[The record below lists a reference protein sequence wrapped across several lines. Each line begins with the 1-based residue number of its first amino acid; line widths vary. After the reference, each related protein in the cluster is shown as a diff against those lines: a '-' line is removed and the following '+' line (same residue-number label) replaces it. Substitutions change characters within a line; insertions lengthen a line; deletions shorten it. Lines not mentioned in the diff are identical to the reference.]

1 MARHDRTPA
10 AAPRRHGERRDGR
23 PDGRRDEWR
32 ARLLDAAARWADRAD
47 RCAGW
52 TGRGVERCR
61 RWAREGA
68 RRPGEL
74 APPSWFAI
82 ALPFGIAWYRVLGGA
97 GRTWCR
103 AARRACRLLARAFG
117 RAVPADRGRGRG
129 DVS

>member
-1 MARHDRTPA
+1 MDRHDRTGEA
-10 AAPRRHGERRDGR
+10 VPRRRDGR
-23 PDGRRDEWR
+23 R
-32 ARLLDAAARWADRAD
+32 ARLLGAATRWAGRAD

-82 ALPFGIAWYRVLGGA
+82 ALPFGIAWYRVLGA
-97 GRTWCR
+97 AARTWCR
-103 AARRACRLLARAFG
+103 VARQACRLFARAFP
-117 RAVPADRGRGRG
+117 RSVPADRERGER